1 MKYLILFFL
10 ASPLTAGDFC
20 ILGDVVRLRS
30 TPSLQGEVLREY
42 YHGTSFDSAVAQ
54 GPEFTIGGQTGRWL
68 KVSRRFCAISCS
80 EQAGYIFSPF
90 VVTSCN
96 EANEKLRTWL
106 LNPALPL
113 SERVAY
119 RIISISMDG
128 DAGATRL
135 LPGGKSSHTG
145 DEYILSMC
153 DSGCIHLQIVWSAKN
168 AEAKVGSGRLI
179 LNYAASRDYREPKW
193 TKRFT
198 CEYSGF
204 RVDEHGGLE
213 LVPVNGDPNCRA
225 KIR

>member
-1 MKYLILFFL
+1 MKYLILLFL
-10 ASPLTAGDFC
+10 ATPLAAGDFC

-30 TPSLQGEVLREY
+30 SPSLQGEVLREY
-42 YHGTSFDSAVAQ
+42 YHGTSFDSAVAE
-54 GPEFTIGGQTGRWL
+54 GPEITIGGHTGRWL
-68 KVSRRFCAISCS
+68 KVSRRFCALSCS

-90 VVTSCN
+90 VASCS
-96 EANEKLRTWL
+96 EANGKLRTRL

-119 RIISISMDG
+119 RIINISMDG
-128 DAGATRL
+128 DGGATRL

-153 DSGCIHLQIVWSAKN
+153 DSGCIHLQIAWSEKKAGKQGDD
-168 AEAKVGSGRLI
+168 ARLI
-179 LNYAASRDYREPKW
+179 LNYTASVDYREPKW

-198 CEYSGF
+198 CEYSGIK
-204 RVDEHGGLE
+204 VDEHGMLE
-213 LVPVNGDPNCRA
+213 LIAVNGDPNCRA

>member
-1 MKYLILFFL
+1 MKYLILLFL
-10 ASPLTAGDFC
+10 VTPLAAADFC

-30 TPSLQGEVLREY
+30 KPSLQGEVLREY

-54 GPEFTIGGQTGRWL
+54 GPEITIGGQTGRWL
-68 KVSRRFCAISCS
+68 NVSRRFCAISCS

-90 VVTSCN
+90 VTSCN
-96 EANEKLRTWL
+96 EANEKLRARL

-119 RIISISMDG
+119 RIISISMNG
-128 DAGATRL
+128 DSGATRL

-153 DSGCIHLQIVWSAKN
+153 DSGCIHLQIVWSEKN
-168 AEAKVGSGRLI
+168 AEKNGDHGRLI
-179 LNYAASRDYREPKW
+179 VNYTASMNYRQPKW

-198 CEYSGF
+198 CEYSGV
-204 RVDEHGGLE
+204 RTDEHEGLE
-213 LVPVNGDPNCRA
+213 LIPANGDPNCRA